1 MQVWKKEFEFEITT
15 EKELEIEVMD
25 KEVVGS
31 DKFMGRATVGILDW
45 VAQGKYDGKINLV
58 DKSKK
63 RCGELVVSVTF
74 LRGDPQSELQDAR
87 IENGVTSRSSISA
100 PSSDR
105 AATKT
110 TARSSKSRDPNKGFT
125 DEEILTAFRAFDLDK
140 NNYVGAAE
148 IRHILVNIGEKVTDE
163 EVS

>member
-1 MQVWKKEFEFEITT
+1 
-15 EKELEIEVMD
+15 MD

-45 VAQGKYDGKINLV
+45 IAQGKYDGKVHLV

-63 RCGELVVSVTF
+63 RCGELVLSATF
-74 LRGDPQSELQDAR
+74 QRGDPQSELQDVR
-87 IENGVTSRSSISA
+87 MENTTGRSTASV

-105 AATKT
+105 AASKS

-125 DEEILTAFRAFDLDK
+125 DEEILAAFRAFDLDK

-148 IRHILVNIGEKVTDE
+148 IRHILVNIGERVTDE
-163 EVS
+163 EVSRVARSVWRVQYRQSGDLTR